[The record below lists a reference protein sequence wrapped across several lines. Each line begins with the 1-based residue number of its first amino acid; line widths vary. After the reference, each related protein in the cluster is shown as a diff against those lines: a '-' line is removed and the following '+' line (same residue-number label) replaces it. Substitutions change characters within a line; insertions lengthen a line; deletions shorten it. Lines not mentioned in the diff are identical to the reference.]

1 LQEARTRIKELMISQ
16 IGRRRRKKELA
27 LVEERQIH

>member
-16 IGRRRRKKELA
+16 IGRRRKKELA